1 MTDGTVA
8 GTFVGSDGN
17 YYTAAEVT
25 RRLADDD
32 WRFCMRETTS
42 GKELFE
48 TDRGELLLL
57 VPADEADLGAGWR
70 ERTRRR

>member
-17 YYTAAEVT
+17 YYSAAEVT
-25 RRLADDD
+25 RRLAADD
-32 WRFCMRETTS
+32 WLFCMRETTS

-48 TDRGELLLL
+48 TNDGEFLLL
-57 VPADEADLGAGWR
+57 VPAEEADLGAGWR